1 MHFWNRKHKTTF
13 VGRLHIWIP
22 TLVYILIYF
31 QTNKILERCL
41 LKSGKIMASDMEQF
55 EFQNIAIANLVI
67 SLKDSQPFF
76 FFSKGT

>member
-1 MHFWNRKHKTTF
+1 
-13 VGRLHIWIP
+13 
-22 TLVYILIYF
+22 
-31 QTNKILERCL
+31 
-41 LKSGKIMASDMEQF
+41 MASDMEQF